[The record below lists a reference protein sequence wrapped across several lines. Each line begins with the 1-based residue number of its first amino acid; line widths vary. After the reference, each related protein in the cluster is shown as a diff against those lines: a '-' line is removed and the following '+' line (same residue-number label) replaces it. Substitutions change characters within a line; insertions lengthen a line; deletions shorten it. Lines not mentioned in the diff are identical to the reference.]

1 MKIVPKNWRE
11 FQHYSNR
18 NPPWIRL
25 HRKLLDNKDFHRL
38 PTASKALAPMLWLL
52 ASESLDGVIKADS
65 DDLAFRLRLSEK
77 DVLLA
82 LRPLIESGFFDVV
95 QDDSGVLAA
104 CQQSGTKS
112 CSETLQRQSI
122 TETDASAF
130 RPGDGFA
137 EFYAL
142 YPRKVKPKDAEK
154 AWNSLKP
161 DAELRATIAR
171 AVEAQKQTPQWQ
183 KDGGQ
188 FIPYPATWLRA
199 EEWKNVLTVDV
210 ATTSPPALQAVQQSN
225 DYLDKLAAHKAQAT
239 QAPADLR
246 ARLVG
251 VAKRVEAA

>member
-25 HRKLLDNKDFHRL
+25 HRKLLDNKEFHRL

-65 DDLAFRLRLSEK
+65 DDLAFRLRISEK

-82 LRPLIESGFFDVV
+82 LRPLIESGFFDVL
-95 QDDSGVLAA
+95 QDDSSVLAA
-104 CQQSGTKS
+104 CEQSVTKS

-122 TETDASAF
+122 TETDAF

-154 AWNSLKP
+154 AWNSIKP
-161 DAELRATIAR
+161 NAELRATIAR

-199 EEWKNVLTVDV
+199 EEWKNVLVVDV
-210 ATTSPPALQAVQQSN
+210 STASPPALQAVQQSN
-225 DYLDKLAAHKAQAT
+225 DYLADLAAHKAQAT
-239 QAPADLR
+239 KPPAHLR
-246 ARLVG
+246 SLIGGAI
-251 VAKRVEAA
+251 KRVEAA